1 MVSKETIE
9 ETLTAP
15 TEDSKLNKYELL
27 LIISPELSDEELEA
41 NLNKVGSLI
50 SEQGGEISATDQWGK
65 RKLAYPIKNFSE
77 GVYVLLT
84 LGMEPTACQQIEA
97 SLRISEDIL
106 RYMLINT
113 GS

>member
-1 MVSKETIE
+1 MVSKETTE
-9 ETLTAP
+9 ETSPAP
-15 TEDSKLNKYELL
+15 TEDSNLNQYELL
-27 LIISPELSDEELEA
+27 LIISPELSDEDLEA
-41 NLNKVGSLI
+41 NLTKVGNLI
-50 SEQGGEISATDQWGK
+50 SGQGGEISATDQWGK
-65 RKLAYPIKNFSE
+65 RKLAYPIKNFTE

-84 LGMEPTACQQIEA
+84 VGMEPTACKQLEA